1 MYTDTV
7 PSSLGV
13 GAAELVLA
21 LVKVYMAFALVG
33 LVIGI
38 ILLIANWKIFSKA
51 GEHGWA
57 AIVPF
62 YCNYVFAKITWG
74 SGWMFLVPIGCA
86 TVTLIVPSVAALC
99 ALVSLAYSA
108 LSCWKLSAAFGHG
121 VGFAAGLW
129 FFSFVFFPILAFGK
143 SQYLGVPQD
152 ALSIKRNGQS

>member
-13 GAAELVLA
+13 GAAELALA

-33 LVIGI
+33 LIIGI

-62 YCNYVFAKITWG
+62 YCN
-74 SGWMFLVPIGCA
+74 
-86 TVTLIVPSVAALC
+86 
-99 ALVSLAYSA
+99 
-108 LSCWKLSAAFGHG
+108 
-121 VGFAAGLW
+121 
-129 FFSFVFFPILAFGK
+129 
-143 SQYLGVPQD
+143 
-152 ALSIKRNGQS
+152 